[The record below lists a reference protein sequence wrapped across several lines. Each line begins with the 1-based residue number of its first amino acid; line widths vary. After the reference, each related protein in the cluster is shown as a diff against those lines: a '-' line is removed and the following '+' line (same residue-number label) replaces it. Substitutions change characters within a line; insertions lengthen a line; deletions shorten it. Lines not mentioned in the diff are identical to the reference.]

1 MTLPI
6 RLAGPLAVAAAVL
19 AVGCGSKP
27 PGGPQANANAP
38 VEVTV
43 AKPLVLS
50 TLDWDPYTGRLAP
63 VDEVEVR
70 ARVSGYLESYHFEE
84 GQFVDEGQL
93 LFVIDQRPYQA
104 AVDQAKALLEEAHS
118 RHRQAEAQVREAEAG
133 RQQVSARLELAQ
145 TQLNRAKPLVPRG
158 AISEDAYDEY
168 VAAARQAEADAAAA
182 DAAIESAKA
191 AVNAAVASIATAEAA
206 LTAAELDLGYCRITA
221 PIRGRVSRRM
231 ITKGNLVTG
240 GLGAMPL
247 TTIVSMDPIHVY
259 FDCNE
264 QALLKYIRLDQ
275 TTQRKSS
282 RDVKTPAYMALIDEE
297 GYPHKG
303 YIDFVDN
310 RVDRATGSMRARAIF
325 ANTDEELVPGVF
337 VRLQIPGSEPGP
349 RVLIPDSAVATDQAA
364 KFVYIV
370 GEGDKLERR
379 PVTTG
384 AISKDL
390 RVITGGL
397 DGSESV
403 VVKGLQ
409 RCRPGAEVKVT
420 VEEIV
425 AGDDLGLPDTY
436 EPVAPEE
443 WLRPAMTP
451 INTTPDAALTRAQ
464 KGAKAR

>member
-1 MTLPI
+1 MARP
-6 RLAGPLAVAAAVL
+6 LAAVAAVA
-19 AVGCGSKP
+19 AIGCGSKP
-27 PGGPQANANAP
+27 PGGPPQNADAP

-63 VDEVEVR
+63 IDEVEVR
-70 ARVSGYLESYHFEE
+70 SRVSGYLESYHFEE

-104 AVDQAKALLEEAHS
+104 AVDQAKASLEEAHA
-118 RHRQAEAQVREAEAG
+118 RRNQADAQVREAEAG
-133 RQQVSARLELAQ
+133 RQQVSARLELSQ

-191 AVNAAVASIATAEAA
+191 AVSAADASIATAEAA
-206 LTAAELDLGYCRITA
+206 LTSAELDLGYCRITA
-221 PIRGRVSRRM
+221 PIHGRISRRM
-231 ITKGNLVTG
+231 VTEGNLVTG

-247 TTIVSMDPIHVY
+247 TTIVSSDPIHVY

-275 TTQRKSS
+275 TTKRKSS
-282 RDVKTPAYMALIDEE
+282 RDVKTPAFMALIDEK

-310 RVDRATGSMRARAIF
+310 RVDRATGSIRARAIF
-325 ANTDEELVPGVF
+325 ANPDEELVPGVF

-349 RVLIPDSAVATDQAA
+349 RVLIPDAAISTDQSA

-370 GEGDKLERR
+370 GAEGKLERR
-379 PVTTG
+379 SVTTG
-384 AISKDL
+384 AISKEL
-390 RVITGGL
+390 RVITDGL
-397 DGSESV
+397 DGSETIV
-403 VVKGLQ
+403 INGLQ
-409 RCRPGAEVKVT
+409 RCRPGATAKPIVK
-420 VEEIV
+420 EIT
-425 AGDDLGLPDTY
+425 AGSDLGLPDTY

-451 INTTPDAALTRAQ
+451 INATPDTVLTRLK
-464 KGAKAR
+464 KGAKSR